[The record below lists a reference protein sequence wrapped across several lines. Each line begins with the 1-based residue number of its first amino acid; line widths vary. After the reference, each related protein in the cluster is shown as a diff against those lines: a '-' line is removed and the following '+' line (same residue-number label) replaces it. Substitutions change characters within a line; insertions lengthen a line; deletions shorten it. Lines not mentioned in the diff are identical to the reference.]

1 MMNLIQS
8 SGEEKLAQQAK
19 NARERQK
26 RYYAANKAK
35 MAEVARKKY
44 QAKKQLQVAA
54 ALALEN
60 RLEEVKQLSRWYN
73 FNCDEAMQRL
83 NKPLSA
89 VAEPEEEVLT
99 CSKPFLWTPAYV
111 AERIQLI
118 KAVAV
123 PDEPVVVAEPLT
135 VVVAEP
141 LTVVVAEPVDTEE
154 SVSGVETSDES
165 ASPGKTR
172 KQYKKRETPKGCRE
186 LSKCLTPGQRV
197 RTAVA
202 VKKYP
207 NIPQLEGVYDYREN
221 KIAYGGKFYS
231 LNQFAQL
238 QIEMHIPTRCK
249 DICAWKNCQCEVNGA
264 YTKNMLDLPILSAA

>member
-8 SGEEKLAQQAK
+8 SSDAKLAQQAK
-19 NARERQK
+19 NTRERQK
-26 RYYAANKAK
+26 RYYDSNKAK
-35 MAEVARKKY
+35 MAELARKRY
-44 QAKKQLQVAA
+44 EAKKQLQVAA

-73 FNCDEAMQRL
+73 FNCEEAIQRL
-83 NKPLSA
+83 NKPLST
-89 VAEPEEEVLT
+89 VAEPEEEEVLT

-111 AERIQLI
+111 AEQIQLI
-118 KAVAV
+118 KTVAV
-123 PDEPVVVAEPLT
+123 PDELVADVEPLAVA
-135 VVVAEP
+135 VV
-141 LTVVVAEPVDTEE
+141 EPVDTETI
-154 SVSGVETSDES
+154 VSGAETSDES

-221 KIAYGGKFYS
+221 KIAYNGKFYS

-238 QIEMHIPTRCK
+238 QIEMHIPARGK

-264 YTKNMLDLPILSAA
+264 FTKNMLDLPTLSAA

>member
-8 SGEEKLAQQAK
+8 SGEEKLAQKAK
-19 NARERQK
+19 NTRERQK
-26 RYYAANKAK
+26 RYYDANKAK

-60 RLEEVKQLSRWYN
+60 RMEEVKQLSRLYN
-73 FNCDEAMQRL
+73 FNFDEAMQRL

-99 CSKPFLWTPAYV
+99 CSKPFLWTPAYI

-123 PDEPVVVAEPLT
+123 PDEPVAVAEPLADA
-135 VVVAEP
+135 VVQ
-141 LTVVVAEPVDTEE
+141 PVDTEAI
-154 SVSGVETSDES
+154 VTDAETSDES

-221 KIAYGGKFYS
+221 KIAYDGKFYS

-238 QIEMHIPTRCK
+238 QIEMHIPTRGK

-264 YTKNMLDLPILSAA
+264 FTKNMLDLPILSAA

>member
-1 MMNLIQS
+1 MNVIQTS
-8 SGEEKLAQQAK
+8 SEEKLAQQTIK
-19 NARERQK
+19 NRERQK
-26 RYYAANKAK
+26 RYYYANRAK

-44 QAKKQLQVAA
+44 QAKKQQQAA
-54 ALALEN
+54 AAFALEN
-60 RLEEVKQLSRWYN
+60 RQDEVALLSQWYN
-73 FNCDEAMQRL
+73 FDREEAMQRL
-83 NKPLSA
+83 NTQLSTI
-89 VAEPEEEVLT
+89 VENEEEAVLT

-111 AERIQLI
+111 SEQIQLSN
-118 KAVAV
+118 AVAV
-123 PDEPVVVAEPLT
+123 PDEPVAEAEPLAVA
-135 VVVAEP
+135 VV
-141 LTVVVAEPVDTEE
+141 EPVDTDLI
-154 SVSGVETSDES
+154 VSGAETSNES

-207 NIPQLEGVYDYREN
+207 NIPQLEGFYDYRED
-221 KIAYGGKFYS
+221 KIAYNGKFYS

-238 QIEMHIPTRCK
+238 QIEMHIPARGK

-264 YTKNMLDLPILSAA
+264 FTKNMLDLPTLSAA